1 MSWSQDERDEKC
13 EFTHICAYAVL
24 RSIFT
29 SHSIYA
35 GISLQECMYGT
46 KLLKRLE
53 EIKESIDP
61 NNIFN
66 CNYCVGSAKTE
77 NKEEQIE
84 MQLGG
89 VEGEWELVEL
99 EAKMKA

>member
-1 MSWSQDERDEKC
+1 
-13 EFTHICAYAVL
+13 
-24 RSIFT
+24 
-29 SHSIYA
+29 
-35 GISLQECMYGT
+35 MYGT

-66 CNYCVGSAKTE
+66 CNYCVSSAKTE